1 MFHMKPSIKRPAS
14 LPRPT
19 PRKATR
25 LAHRAGKRNVERSDS
40 IGRLTWDGTEH
51 PSHADSDCWNAR
63 YAPKN
68 IEKARG
74 NGTGDARNA
83 MTKRPRKAKT
93 ASRRPARRLE
103 ERVEGRDEARRIM
116 ERLRN
121 RREQEGIEEPAGSG
135 TGWDVAIIE

>member
-1 MFHMKPSIKRPAS
+1 
-14 LPRPT
+14 
-19 PRKATR
+19 
-25 LAHRAGKRNVERSDS
+25 
-40 IGRLTWDGTEH
+40 
-51 PSHADSDCWNAR
+51 
-63 YAPKN
+63 
-68 IEKARG
+68 
-74 NGTGDARNA
+74 